1 MLDDLR
7 VHAGREPG
15 PRRGEF
21 VLYWMQGVTM
31 RSSASFALNF
41 AVEQANQ
48 LGLPVLVYQGLRHDY
63 PWANDRIHTF
73 ILESAVDLYLGFAQR
88 GIQYALY
95 LETADGRGPQ
105 SPLAALADRAAL
117 VVTDFFPT
125 FIQPRQPKSLRG
137 KTETPVVAIESA
149 TVVPLRFHAREYPA
163 ARSIRGVLLDA
174 LPHHLFPI
182 DNPEPRNRRRVEVP
196 FDEVLDETSTPA
208 RIAELVARCDIDH
221 AVSPSPVI
229 RGGERAARDRLA
241 HFVRRGL
248 PNYTDLRGDPNV
260 DATSRLSPYLHFG
273 NISIQEV
280 LLIARDAGPAT
291 EFARFLDEALVWR
304 ELAHNLCF
312 RNSKHR
318 TLAAVP
324 QWARTELDDHAN
336 DPRSAIYSDSALE
349 RGETHDDLWNACQ
362 RSLTRDGEIHNYLR
376 MLWGKSVLL
385 WTESPE
391 RALGVLEHLNN
402 KYALDGRDPNSY
414 GGILWC
420 FGRCDRP
427 FYRRPI
433 FGTVRYMSLKAA
445 ADKFDVAAFTAR
457 YGGSVPGSALER
469 PGGPAAAPELPRD
482 LSKGGA
488 G

>member
-1 MLDDLR
+1 MVDDLR

-21 VLYWMQGVTM
+21 VLYWMQGVAM
-31 RSSASFALNF
+31 RSSANLALNF
-41 AVEQANQ
+41 AVEQANL

-63 PWANDRIHTF
+63 PWASDRFHTF
-73 ILESAVDLYLGFAQR
+73 ILESAADLYRGFGHR
-88 GIQYALY
+88 GIQYAFY
-95 LETADGRGPQ
+95 LETAEPRQPR
-105 SPLAALADRAAL
+105 SPLVSLADRAAL

-125 FIQPRQPKSLRG
+125 FIPPRQLKNLRD

-149 TVVPLRFHAREYPA
+149 TVVPLRYHEREYSA

-174 LPHHLFPI
+174 LPRHLFPI
-182 DNPEPRNRRRVEVP
+182 DDGEPRVRRRVEVP
-196 FDEVLDETSTPA
+196 FDELLDDGALPA

-221 AVSPSPVI
+221 SVAPSPVV
-229 RGGERAARDRLA
+229 RGGERAARERLG
-241 HFVRRGL
+241 HFLRRGL
-248 PNYTDLRGDPNV
+248 PNYTDGRRDPNV

-280 LLIARDAGPAT
+280 LLTARDAGPPTEYAT
-291 EFARFLDEALVWR
+291 FLDEALVWR

-318 TLAAVP
+318 TLEAVP
-324 QWARTELDDHAN
+324 QWARQELADHVE
-336 DPRSAIYSDSALE
+336 DPRPAIYSATTLE
-349 RGETHDDLWNACQ
+349 KGETHDELWNACQ

-385 WTESPE
+385 WTESPK
-391 RALGVLEHLNN
+391 RALRVLEHLNN

-420 FGRCDRP
+420 FGRFDRP

-445 ADKFDVAAFTAR
+445 ADKFDVAAFTRR
-457 YGGSVPGSALER
+457 YS
-469 PGGPAAAPELPRD
+469 GPAPV
-482 LSKGGA
+482 
-488 G
+488 